1 MVKFDISGLTY
12 NFGDF
17 SESINVK
24 ASSSNYTN
32 VTIISDGFGG
42 TYWNDGYSREPSIAT
57 DNSGN
62 IHVVWVDDT
71 AGPWG
76 IDWEIMYAIYSSS
89 AGWSNATVISDG
101 FGGTY
106 WNDGDSFSPSIATDN
121 NGNIHVVWGDDTAGP
136 WGNDMEIMYV
146 NCSSSAGWSNATVI
160 SDGFGGTYWND
171 GNSWWPSIATDNS
184 GNIHVVWYDATDGP
198 WGTDLEIMYA
208 IYSSSAGWSNATV
221 ISDGFGGT
229 YWNDGWSFS
238 PSIATDNSGNIH
250 VVWVDDTAG
259 PWGTDGEIMYA
270 IYSSSA
276 GWSNATVISDGFG
289 GTYWNDGSSYWPS
302 IATDNSGNIHVVW
315 DDDTAGPWGT
325 DAEIMYT
332 LIVGLVDSGP
342 PDNVI
347 MIVIIGVSIAGV
359 VGVGIAIF
367 ILRKKKRAFTGE

>member
-1 MVKFDISGLTY
+1 MKHKVRSISILIYLIIIWGFFSMVKFDISGLTY

-250 VVWVDDTAG
+250 VVW
-259 PWGTDGEIMYA
+259 
-270 IYSSSA
+270 
-276 GWSNATVISDGFG
+276 
-289 GTYWNDGSSYWPS
+289 
-302 IATDNSGNIHVVW
+302 